1 MASKVYFSK
10 LSEENAGKLAQ
21 LLLDKKPVNDKRT
34 AIKVHFGEKGNS
46 RFVDPEYIRPIIDQ
60 VKQQTSDYFL
70 TDTNTLY
77 RGMRTNATNHKQ
89 IAEEH
94 GFGKLNTP
102 IVIADGEQGTD
113 EKNVQI
119 DKKHFKNAKI
129 ARAVHEA
136 EAMVMVSH
144 FKGHILYGFGAA
156 LKNLAMGGA
165 SRAGKLAMHSKISPV
180 IGEGC
185 TKCGVCAENCDVDA
199 IEISE
204 DGAKISQDVCI
215 GCAQCIAVCPEGVIK
230 VPWHGAAPYEA
241 MERGSEYALAVSQN
255 KPCVYLTFI
264 NNVTK
269 DCDCIPDSEVIGED
283 IGIVAGLDPVAV
295 DQAAYDLLKKHNG
308 KDVFQDA
315 GNPDGT
321 RIIDYAEELG
331 VGSKEY
337 ELEEI

>member
-10 LSEENAGKLAQ
+10 LSQEGIKKLTQ
-21 LLLDKKPVNDKRT
+21 LLIENEPVKDKRT

-46 RFVDPEYIRPIIDQ
+46 RFVSPDYIQTIID
-60 VKQQTSDYFL
+60 VLREQTNDYFL

-102 IVIADGEQGTD
+102 IVIADGEDGTD
-113 EKNVQI
+113 ETTIPLNF
-119 DKKHFKNAKI
+119 KHFKNAKI
-129 ARAVHEA
+129 GRAIA
-136 EAMVMVSH
+136 EADTMIVVSH
-144 FKGHILYGFGAA
+144 FKGHILYGFGGA

-180 IGEGC
+180 VGEGC
-185 TKCGVCAENCDVDA
+185 TKCGICAENCDVDA

-204 DGAKISQDVCI
+204 EGAKITDACI
-215 GCAQCIAVCPEGVIK
+215 GCSQCIAVCPYGVIK
-230 VPWHGAAPYEA
+230 VPWHGATPFEA
-241 MERGSEYALAVSQN
+241 MERGAEYAYAVTQN
-255 KPCVYLTFI
+255 KKCLYLTFI

-269 DCDCIPDSEVIGED
+269 DCDCLTDSEIIGKD
-283 IGIVAGLDPVAV
+283 VGIVAGFDPVAL
-295 DQAAYDLLKKHNG
+295 DKAAYDLLKENNSG
-308 KDVFQDA
+308 RDIFQEA

-321 RIIDYAEELG
+321 RIINYAEELG
-331 VGSKEY
+331 LGSTEY
-337 ELEEI
+337 ELEKL